1 MTELVLPEPELRLR
15 PTAARLSSTYNE
27 HCGATNCV
35 DGDHVGSQN
44 CQEEGSSLCHTLEEE
59 SPWLAID
66 LGAPRVIDTVAIFNR
81 LNCCQERLA
90 AFEVWVG
97 ASLDNRSLEALRGRG
112 SLGWRRC
119 ASARAPA
126 NAHQFV
132 VRCAATARVVT
143 VLLPGAERQLNLQ
156 EVSVYGAAA
165 SPGAAQPAPFGGG
178 QFFLAVRR
186 VGVGLGLA
194 RLGSKVSCCCM
205 YTACNFIPLPRSLA
219 AQCSRCCSSLL
230 AVGPRESQ
238 RGGGTLPLG
247 GTPGARGGSSQARKS
262 PPHGRDP
269 ASRNCV
275 ACESCSA

>member
-1 MTELVLPEPELRLR
+1 MGMTERVLPEPELRLR

-44 CQEEGSSLCHTLEEE
+44 CQAEGSSLCHTLEEE

-97 ASLDNRSLEALRGRG
+97 ASLENRSLEALHERG
-112 SLGWRRC
+112 SPGWRRC

-126 NAHQFV
+126 KAHQFV

-156 EVSVYGAAA
+156 EVSVYGPAV
-165 SPGAAQPAPFGGG
+165 SPGAAQPLGGG
-178 QFFLAVRR
+178 QFFLAVR
-186 VGVGLGLA
+186 
-194 RLGSKVSCCCM
+194 
-205 YTACNFIPLPRSLA
+205 
-219 AQCSRCCSSLL
+219 
-230 AVGPRESQ
+230 
-238 RGGGTLPLG
+238 
-247 GTPGARGGSSQARKS
+247 
-262 PPHGRDP
+262 
-269 ASRNCV
+269 
-275 ACESCSA
+275 

>member
-1 MTELVLPEPELRLR
+1 MTELALPSVELRLE

-27 HCGATNCV
+27 RCGAANCV

-97 ASLDNRSLEALRGRG
+97 AAMDNRSLDALHERG

-119 ASARAPA
+119 ASARAPVSA
-126 NAHQFV
+126 RQFV
-132 VRCAATARVVT
+132 VRCAATARVVA
-143 VLLPGAERQLNLQ
+143 VLLPGADRQLNLQ

-165 SPGAAQPAPFGGG
+165 TPGSGAAQAPLGGG
-178 QFFLAVRR
+178 QFFLAVR
-186 VGVGLGLA
+186 
-194 RLGSKVSCCCM
+194 CM
-205 YTACNFIPLPRSLA
+205 G
-219 AQCSRCCSSLL
+219 Q
-230 AVGPRESQ
+230 G
-238 RGGGTLPLG
+238 
-247 GTPGARGGSSQARKS
+247 
-262 PPHGRDP
+262 
-269 ASRNCV
+269 
-275 ACESCSA
+275 